1 MSDINR
7 IHENTDF
14 VIKNAGV
21 TIDDEFMY
29 DHGGHVQAGLEYH
42 IHYTNDKKEVFMT
55 GGIHNSDSKIIT
67 KIKGRKTSFKRYTE
81 LSNLFKKKY
90 PSVTPPNPSESDYR
104 LGKIK
109 RYFAQIKTTTNG
121 DIFEISEDDFGNQ
134 NSLYSYVSFDWRI
147 SGTFEEVSRDNQR
160 TIENVNSELP
170 GIDRKLNP
178 TSLWQAPKNS
188 PESLEKKV
196 LLLRNS

>member
-29 DHGGHVQAGLEYH
+29 DHGGYVQAGLEYH

-67 KIKGRKTSFKRYTE
+67 KIKGRKTLFKRYTE
-81 LSNLFKKKY
+81 LSNLFKTKY

-109 RYFAQIKTTTNG
+109 RYFAQIQTTTDG

-134 NSLYSYVSFDWRI
+134 SNLYKYVDSEWRI
-147 SGTFEEVSRDNQR
+147 SGTFEEVSRDNQI
-160 TIENVNSELP
+160 TIENLNSELP

-178 TSLWQAPKNS
+178 TSLWRAPKNS
-188 PESLEKKV
+188 PETLEKKL